1 MRGSDVVA
9 LTPDELEGAAEQ
21 AQHVV
26 PGGQVCSCFRSL
38 WAIGD
43 PAILIG
49 FLADSGAN
57 SRIYIERSRCN
68 LHNQTQPIEL
78 MKHLIYS
85 LLLAP
90 ALAASV
96 FGEATQPASL
106 GALEFG
112 PAGVLF
118 AADPKG
124 AAVYAL
130 EVGGKEVT
138 GMVKIDK
145 LDAKIAALL
154 GTKADQISINDLAVD
169 PKTSA
174 AYLSVSRGLG
184 ADATP
189 VLVKA
194 VGDQLSVV
202 DLAKT
207 KSTRVSLSNAPE
219 DKVTGEGR
227 RASNKRMESITDLAW
242 LDGRLAIAG
251 LSNEEFA
258 STLRVTSYPFTGSVG
273 TTSLEIYHGAHGK
286 EETHSPIR
294 TFMPMDIGGEPNII
308 ASYTCTPL
316 VCIPLSNLKPGAKVK
331 GRTVAELGNRNKPL
345 DMFGYEK
352 GGKRFILMANSA
364 RGVMKVSTED
374 IATIDSIAQRIAGTA
389 GLSYETIEAW
399 KGVVQLAKVDDKHA
413 AILRTGD
420 GGQSLEQ
427 VALP

>member
-1 MRGSDVVA
+1 M
-9 LTPDELEGAAEQ
+9 
-21 AQHVV
+21 
-26 PGGQVCSCFRSL
+26 
-38 WAIGD
+38 
-43 PAILIG
+43 
-49 FLADSGAN
+49 
-57 SRIYIERSRCN
+57 
-68 LHNQTQPIEL
+68 
-78 MKHLIYS
+78 
-85 LLLAP
+85 
-90 ALAASV
+90 
-96 FGEATQPASL
+96 
-106 GALEFG
+106 
-112 PAGVLF
+112 
-118 AADPKG
+118 
-124 AAVYAL
+124 
-130 EVGGKEVT
+130 
-138 GMVKIDK
+138 
-145 LDAKIAALL
+145 
-154 GTKADQISINDLAVD
+154 
-169 PKTSA
+169 
-174 AYLSVSRGLG
+174 
-184 ADATP
+184 
-189 VLVKA
+189 KA